1 MHMNVVQCVCM
12 CMWVTMYM
20 SVCVLRLY
28 VALHHLTGA
37 KPCGMA
43 LLYLTLGWTYT
54 AHQRCNK
61 SIPHCQNLSES
72 FCACEQHI
80 FRFPHL
86 RADVCLTHGHTQMKC
101 SLTQKRVTKGERES
115 GIRKECVDKSAV
127 CVCVCVCGCTYVSLW
142 SIRVSMASL
151 EWLIR
156 GEVEES
162 VRVSGW
168 LRWRVLEPFLFLC
181 WHLLTSVYHL
191 SHSHTPL
198 LLTLA
203 TPQLSKDPRRIHY
216 SDCPCEE
223 SLGARREERII

>member
-1 MHMNVVQCVCM
+1 MVTEKAWQRICQCVFC
-12 CMWVTMYM
+12 
-20 SVCVLRLY
+20 RLY

-61 SIPHCQNLSES
+61 SIPDCQNLSES
-72 FCACEQHI
+72 FWACEQHI

-86 RADVCLTHGHTQMKC
+86 RTDVRLTRRHTQMRC
-101 SLTQKRVTKGERES
+101 SLWGKRQRVES
-115 GIRKECVDKSAV
+115 AC
-127 CVCVCVCGCTYVSLW
+127 CVCVCMCMYVSVW
-142 SIRVSMASL
+142 GVRVSMASL

-162 VRVSGW
+162 VRVSGR
-168 LRWRVLEPFLFLC
+168 LRWRVLEPSLFLC

-191 SHSHTPL
+191 SHSHTPP

-203 TPQLSKDPRRIHY
+203 TPQPSKDPRRIHY
-216 SDCPCEE
+216 SDCPCEG
-223 SLGARREERII
+223 SLEACREERII